1 MNTES
6 ILIIE
11 NQKSQSNSLKIS
23 NTLMDEENSWHLKL
37 QEGDVRWYSGD
48 KSWEDEPETGRWERF
63 QSGFLQLLPIEKYL

>member
-1 MNTES
+1 
-6 ILIIE
+6 
-11 NQKSQSNSLKIS
+11 
-23 NTLMDEENSWHLKL
+23 MDEENSWHLKL